1 MSVVF
6 VCRPFA
12 LSVSLPFVST
22 LASSRTRTDL
32 HAIESLPRSSQEIT
46 PLSEEMLVCLV
57 CLVYLVCFVCLVCLV
72 DLVRRNGKGETSV
85 IART

>member
-1 MSVVF
+1 
-6 VCRPFA
+6 

-46 PLSEEMLVCLV
+46 ALSEEM
-57 CLVYLVCFVCLVCLV
+57 LVCFVCLVCLV